1 MEYFPAGCFSRFA
14 QFGFLVASREDLHS
28 LKRTAISHLPEGPLP
43 QKERNHDWSTYPHL
57 TYPPQK

>member
-28 LKRTAISHLPEGPLP
+28 LKRTAISHLPE
-43 QKERNHDWSTYPHL
+43 EES
-57 TYPPQK
+57 